1 MMQEAVFSALRKA
14 SSNYLFGHNRK
25 KSRANGLNM
34 VAFWLFWPNHT
45 LSMETLR
52 ALIDQSFIPFGEKI
66 ELKKDLDEMKNTWPA
81 KIEET
86 IRSISNGLEKDSA
99 ESESQPPERLVV
111 RGIELPSDLPSG
123 GMVGID
129 QDIAR
134 YRSLT
139 LQEFTSCKFK
149 I

>member
-1 MMQEAVFSALRKA
+1 MENQKFEQTKVVECILCNKWVIRKSGPKHLHTNHKKYMMNIPDPLYDELFQECNAVEEFHKISKIT
-14 SSNYLFGHNRK
+14 NFFDNK
-25 KSRANGLNM
+25 KM
-34 VAFWLFWPNHT
+34 
-45 LSMETLR
+45 
-52 ALIDQSFIPFGEKI
+52 I
-66 ELKKDLDEMKNTWPA
+66 
-81 KIEET
+81 
-86 IRSISNGLEKDSA
+86 
-99 ESESQPPERLVV
+99 
-111 RGIELPSDLPSG
+111 IELPSDLPSG